1 MLAELNDLLG
11 TLDQAR
17 LAAQYSPEGR
27 IRVDRTLAEVT
38 PGQAFEAAWHGVSLV
53 EPGPTL
59 HVTRS
64 LDVTRL
70 EPAQPPTEPWRP
82 NGAAAQ
88 QYTAMV
94 RRPSTATGRP
104 RRCDGW

>member
-59 HVTRS
+59 HVTRN
-64 LDVTRL
+64 
-70 EPAQPPTEPWRP
+70 E
-82 NGAAAQ
+82 GG
-88 QYTAMV
+88 
-94 RRPSTATGRP
+94 TGGDAEEAERP
-104 RRCDGW
+104 R